1 MIDKKAPN
9 TQSRVLKVRVFP
21 TETQKKVINQT
32 FGACR
37 FIYNNY
43 LQERSEFYIEHIM
56 PVKKTSTKQE
66 LQEIYKTFKRTS
78 DKEYGQLYPWMK
90 ETSSTARHEATRHL
104 DAAYSRFFDNCKK
117 HRKVG
122 RKHNVYGFPQFKS
135 KKDSHQSYSDRITNF
150 DWSHRSITIPKC
162 GKLRFRNAAL
172 PKWFDENT
180 TSVNGSV
187 TISKSAS
194 GRYYASILFT
204 VCDYKCSHGER
215 RQAIGLDFSPE
226 LCYVD
231 ADGNTGKD
239 FGYVAQKQKANKQ
252 LKRLGRAYA
261 RKMYVTNPDSPR
273 KLPSKNKEKARAKLA
288 RLEERISDKRKDWIE
303 KETLR
308 LVRTY
313 DRVVVEDLNLKGISS
328 FLRNAKNMNDT
339 SWATFVSRLE
349 AKGKDYDCLVVK
361 ADRYFASSQICSK
374 CGYQN
379 HALTLRDRT
388 WTCPDCGS
396 NHIRDLNAAIN
407 LKNYVVPLGRG
418 KLTPMDTGNEGYATL
433 LAAQALTVA
442 EVGTGIGDYTQESHG
457 SSDRG

>member
-1 MIDKKAPN
+1 MDKKAPN
-9 TQSRVLKVRVFP
+9 TQSKVLKVRVFP
-21 TETQKKVINQT
+21 TETQKKVIHQT

-43 LQERSEFYIEHIM
+43 LQERCEFYIEQIM
-56 PVKKTSTKQE
+56 PVKKISTKQE

-78 DKEYGQLYPWMK
+78 DKEYSQLYPWMK

-150 DWSHRSITIPKC
+150 DWSHRTITIPKC

-180 TSVNGSV
+180 TSMNGSV

-204 VCDYKCSHGER
+204 VCDYKCSHNER
-215 RQAIGLDFSPE
+215 KQAVGLDFSPK

-231 ADGNTGKD
+231 SDGNTGKD
-239 FGYVAQKQKANKQ
+239 FGYVPQKQKANKQ

-261 RKMYVTNPDSPR
+261 RKTYVTNPDFPKK
-273 KLPSKNKEKARAKLA
+273 KLPSKNKEKARTKLA

-313 DRVVVEDLNLKGISS
+313 NKVVVEDLNLKGISS
-328 FLRNAKNMNDT
+328 FLKNAKNMNDT
-339 SWATFVSRLE
+339 SWATFVSRLK

-396 NHIRDLNAAIN
+396 NHSRDLNAAIN
-407 LKNYVVPLGRG
+407 LKNYVPLGRG
-418 KLTPMDTGNEGYATL
+418 EFTPMDTGKEGYVASLAT
-433 LAAQALTVA
+433 QALTVG
-442 EVGTGIGDYTQESHG
+442 EVGTSIGDFTQESHG